1 MHPIVRYMILCEDW
15 IAAPQDA
22 PRVTI
27 IGLLSNIRTIDQPP
41 YPLVYHQL
49 CVFLALTEGR
59 GEGTG
64 RIACVFEETG
74 QTVFQTPDRS
84 IVFGRDP
91 LEVVGVPFR
100 IRDCPFP
107 QPGVYSVEFWYDNE
121 RLQTCSLRLR

>member
-1 MHPIVRYMILCEDW
+1 MPPVVRHMILCEDW

-27 IGLLSNIRTIDQPP
+27 IGLLTNIRAIDQPP
-41 YPLVYHQL
+41 YPLVYRQL
-49 CVFLALTEGR
+49 CIFLTLTDGR
-59 GEGTG
+59 GEGKG
-64 RIACVFEETG
+64 KIVCRFEETG
-74 QTVFQTPDRS
+74 ETVFQTPDRS
-84 IVFGRDP
+84 IEFPADP

-107 QPGVYSVEFWYDNE
+107 QPGMYSLEFWYDSE